1 MDEVLAEFCCGAT
14 TTQPNMLG
22 AHIHLFEPFGLFKL
36 SSFTGPIVGTSV
48 MRVGES
54 FFVSFTRNALRAI
67 RVARDRFII
76 CS

>member
-22 AHIHLFEPFGLFKL
+22 AHVHLFDLFKL
-36 SSFTGPIVGTSV
+36 SSFTGPVVGTSV

-54 FFVSFTRNALRAI
+54 FFLSFTRNALRAI
-67 RVARDRFII
+67 RVARDRFFI